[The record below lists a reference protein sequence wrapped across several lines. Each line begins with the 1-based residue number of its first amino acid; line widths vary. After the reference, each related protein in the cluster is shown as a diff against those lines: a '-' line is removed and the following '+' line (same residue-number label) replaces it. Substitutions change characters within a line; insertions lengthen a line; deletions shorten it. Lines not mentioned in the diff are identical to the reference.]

1 MTTTSSSY
9 SRNNNN
15 NNTNEQKARQHKMYM
30 IKELND
36 IIRFTKSEE
45 IRKDLVFTRD
55 KLLDSLYEEEPV
67 AVVVT
72 AEEIALSSHDS

>member
-1 MTTTSSSY
+1 
-9 SRNNNN
+9 
-15 NNTNEQKARQHKMYM
+15 M

>member
-9 SRNNNN
+9 SSN

-36 IIRFTKSEE
+36 IIRFIKSEE

-55 KLLDSLYEEEPV
+55 KLLDSLYEEEP
-67 AVVVT
+67 AVVV
-72 AEEIALSSHDS
+72 EEEGG

>member
-9 SRNNNN
+9 SSN

-36 IIRFTKSEE
+36 IIRFIKSEE

-55 KLLDSLYEEEPV
+55 KLLDSLYEEEPA
-67 AVVVT
+67 AVVV
-72 AEEIALSSHDS
+72 EEGG